1 MSNGNQKTLAAR
13 IAHLLENSERDGDA
27 SLAAALSR
35 INDRLDRIEVMAGD
49 RRGYWEI
56 RGYSNTAHPWRDD
69 RMW

>member
-1 MSNGNQKTLAAR
+1 VR
-13 IAHLLENSERDGDA
+13 IVVPQLWAWKGAKWVNRLELLPH
-27 SLAAALSR
+27 
-35 INDRLDRIEVMAGD
+35 D